1 MESGENVNKHTTA
14 VTHSYWETHTQKN
27 KQGEEEEKDG
37 NMGKRC
43 RKKNERRER
52 ETGAKMMERDTDTS
66 RKTVKSPPQ
75 TNKYTARVD
84 CFICQHSH

>member
-1 MESGENVNKHTTA
+1 MESGENVNKQTTT

-37 NMGKRC
+37 NIGKRC
-43 RKKNERRER
+43 GKKNERRER
-52 ETGAKMMERDTDTS
+52 EAKMMERDTDTS

>member
-1 MESGENVNKHTTA
+1 MSTNRLQQSHTLIGR
-14 VTHSYWETHTQKN
+14 HTQKKN

-43 RKKNERRER
+43 RKKNKRRER
-52 ETGAKMMERDTDTS
+52 ERGAKMMERDTDTS